1 MNDAVPA
8 PSRATPK
15 LEDFPFRVTETIR
28 FRDLDRNGHVNNAV
42 FATYFETGRV
52 FFLRSVYG
60 ERQFAR
66 GGFVVAR
73 LELNYLREILWPGT
87 VEICTGVER
96 IGTSS
101 VTYAQALF
109 VDNVCMANGRTTIV
123 RINSETKRSAP
134 LPDEIVTLLNQHK
147 MRVSS

>member
-1 MNDAVPA
+1 VNDTAKRTLPR
-8 PSRATPK
+8 PD
-15 LEDFPFRVTETIR
+15 DFPFRVTETIR

-52 FFLRSVYG
+52 FFIRSVYG
-60 ERQFAR
+60 ERQFAD

-73 LELNYLREILWPGT
+73 LELNYLKEILWPGQ

-109 VDNVCMANGRTTIV
+109 VNGECAANGKTTIV
-123 RINSETKRSAP
+123 RINKATKTSTP
-134 LPDEIVTLLNQHK
+134 LPEEIVALLKQQM
-147 MRVSS
+147 MRGS

>member
-1 MNDAVPA
+1 MNDAAQKPA
-8 PSRATPK
+8 RALPRP
-15 LEDFPFRVTETIR
+15 EDFPFRVTETIR

-52 FFLRSVYG
+52 FFLRHVYG

-73 LELNYLREILWPGT
+73 LELNYLREILWPGQ
-87 VEICTGVER
+87 VEICCGVER
-96 IGTSS
+96 VGTSS

-109 VDNVCMANGRTTIV
+109 VNGECAATGRVIIV
-123 RINSETKRSAP
+123 RIDSETKKSKP
-134 LPDEIVTLLNQHK
+134 LPEEIVGLLKQHA
-147 MRVSS
+147 MRE